1 MFQFPEDK
9 KMIPMRDITIDVLDM
24 NDVQNF
30 ITAVN
35 ESNLDDTTKRLLRR
49 TLDRWQNALT
59 LTDELRVKF

>member
-1 MFQFPEDK
+1 
-9 KMIPMRDITIDVLDM
+9 MIPMRDITIDVLDM

-35 ESNLDDTTKRLLRR
+35 ESNFDDTTKRLLRK

-59 LTDELRVKF
+59 LTNEIRVTF